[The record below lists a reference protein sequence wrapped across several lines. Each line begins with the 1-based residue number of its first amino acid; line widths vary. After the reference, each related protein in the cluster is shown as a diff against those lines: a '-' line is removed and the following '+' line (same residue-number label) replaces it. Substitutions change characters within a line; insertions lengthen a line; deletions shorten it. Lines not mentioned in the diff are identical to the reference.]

1 MNPSNIKNFGGQMK
15 SALSCRAVLI
25 LLLGF
30 FLAAS
35 GFVATETMAAAAK
48 PASGK
53 AVYPPPPAPGAPVTL
68 DDTIYGVLRYHRAL
82 RGMQENR
89 QVLEHEVRRA
99 QAGFGPSVDITGEA
113 GGNLLS
119 DRTTRDYDLDKQMY
133 GIGEI
138 SGRLTQPIWDGFA
151 TRSRVRSAKA
161 TLESVKHRV
170 FDTATTLSLDGI
182 IAHID
187 LLRRRT
193 IYELSEKNVAAH
205 RAILGQTQD
214 RSNLGADTEADVS
227 QAQSRLARALSSLS
241 EAQAALLVAEDTYA
255 RLTGMAPSQHLQPVK
270 MPPEL
275 FKGPG
280 AVYELAEKYN
290 PKLAAYLQD
299 IRAARGEKELAES
312 TFYPTFNAEV
322 GPSYT
327 DRGGSYD
334 RWVYNFD
341 AVATMRWNVF
351 NSGADV
357 AETKAA
363 QARIRQARQ
372 TMYDFVDDLKL
383 DIESTWV
390 NYLSAQDQYKNYSE
404 AVKYNEFT
412 RVAYLEQFHMGKRSL
427 LDVLD
432 AENELY
438 SSSTQAETAR
448 GNILVGAYRLCA
460 LTGNLLPM
468 LSIDVKPLA
477 ENPGVDPEDTREAFA
492 PGWFN

>member
-1 MNPSNIKNFGGQMK
+1 MNWIGRKAVFVITGCMALIFGFCPENGACAAK
-15 SALSCRAVLI
+15 SASAR
-25 LLLGF
+25 
-30 FLAAS
+30 S
-35 GFVATETMAAAAK
+35 
-48 PASGK
+48 S
-53 AVYPPPPAPGAPVTL
+53 YPPPPAPGAMVTL
-68 DDTIYGVLRYHRAL
+68 DDTIYGVLRNHRAI

-99 QAGFGPSVDITGEA
+99 QAGFGPSADISGQA
-113 GGNLLS
+113 GGSLLS

-151 TRSRVRSAKA
+151 SRSRVRSAKA
-161 TLESVKHRV
+161 TLESVKHRL

-187 LLRRRT
+187 LLRQRQL
-193 IYELSEKNVAAH
+193 YALAEKNVAAH
-205 RAILGQTQD
+205 RAILSQTED
-214 RSNLGADTEADVS
+214 RSNLGADTAADVS

-241 EAQAALLVAEDTYA
+241 QAQAALLVAEDTYA
-255 RLTGMAPSQHLQPVK
+255 RVTGMAPAANMQPVQ
-270 MPPEL
+270 MPPEI
-275 FKGPG
+275 FSGPQ
-280 AVYELAEKYN
+280 AVFELAEKHN
-290 PKLAAYLQD
+290 PHLAAFLQD
-299 IRAARGEKELAES
+299 IRVAQGDKELAES
-312 TFYPTFNAEV
+312 TFYPTFNVET
-322 GPSYT
+322 GPTYS

-334 RWVYNFD
+334 RWVYSFD
-341 AVATMRWNVF
+341 LVGTMRWNIF

-372 TMYDFVDDLKL
+372 TMYDYLDDLKL

-404 AVKYNEFT
+404 AIKYNEFT
-412 RVAYLEQFHMGKRSL
+412 RTAYLEQFQLGKRSL
-427 LDVLD
+427 LDCLD

-438 SSSTQAETAR
+438 SSSTLAETAR

-468 LSIDVKPLA
+468 LHIDTAPLN
-477 ENPGVDPEDTREAFA
+477 ENPKVDKADPREAFA